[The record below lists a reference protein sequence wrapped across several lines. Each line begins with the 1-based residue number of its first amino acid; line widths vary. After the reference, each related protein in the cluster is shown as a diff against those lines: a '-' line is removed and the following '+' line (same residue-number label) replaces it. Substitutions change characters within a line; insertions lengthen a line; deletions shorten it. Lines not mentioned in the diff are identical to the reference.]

1 MAMGSEGMVM
11 VVLAFLWAWLHGV
24 SGPVDSYGYGVVV
37 GDHTRCAGVEWSDG
51 LHLWVGGPEQCS

>member
-1 MAMGSEGMVM
+1 M